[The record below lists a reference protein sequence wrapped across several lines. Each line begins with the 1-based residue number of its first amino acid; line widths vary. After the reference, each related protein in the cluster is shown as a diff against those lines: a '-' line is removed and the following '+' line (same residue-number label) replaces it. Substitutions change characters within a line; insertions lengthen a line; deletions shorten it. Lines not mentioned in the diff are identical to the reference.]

1 MQFVDFF
8 AGIGGI
14 RLGLE
19 QAGHKCVGF
28 CEFDKYARTAYKA
41 MYDTEGE
48 WENHD
53 VRTVKPYDV
62 PAADLWCFGFPCQD
76 ISVAGKQ
83 KGLQE
88 GERSGL
94 FYEIMRLLA
103 GRRKEDRPRWLL
115 VENVK
120 NLLSIGNGFDFARLL
135 IEVGGYGYSLEWQL
149 LNSKDFGV
157 PQNRERV
164 FIVGHLGNGSGRKVF
179 PISPTDGENPCE
191 LKEITQGVA
200 DAQRIYDGGGLART
214 LKGES
219 GGQGGKTGLYAM
231 KVLKPYGSTGG
242 VCGLKI
248 AENKTGIA
256 STCVARDYKGISRNN
271 GNAVA
276 ILRKERNEYGKSIR
290 KDYEAGKVAESRH
303 NMTQY
308 ACRKDGIS
316 NTLST
321 VQKDNL
327 LMCAY
332 DEQNNILRTDGTVGT
347 LTTDG
352 SSPKHNNR
360 VIVVEGCNDGN
371 AKERNT
377 FEILCLLRKEIG
389 EKAFAEWGIAIVAPF
404 QQAEVLRQGVHEK
417 SFSENREEQSDIQQR
432 PYNSEI
438 DKQVDY
444 KRNCLPKMWD
454 NAEFRCSPCGR
465 GLYQQF
471 REQFDCALQKLSYEN
486 PSPQEFMYSLW
497 QASKGI
503 RVLREA
509 LSEVQEIRGRID
521 AQWKKSV
528 RIRRLTPREVWRLQ
542 GFPDEYFDK
551 AKAAGIS
558 DTQLYKQAGN
568 GVTVNVARAIGERL
582 KEVEEHGT
590 SREAHQGC

>member
-1 MQFVDFF
+1 M
-8 AGIGGI
+8 
-14 RLGLE
+14 
-19 QAGHKCVGF
+19 
-28 CEFDKYARTAYKA
+28 
-41 MYDTEGE
+41 
-48 WENHD
+48 
-53 VRTVKPYDV
+53 
-62 PAADLWCFGFPCQD
+62 
-76 ISVAGKQ
+76 
-83 KGLQE
+83 
-88 GERSGL
+88 
-94 FYEIMRLLA
+94 EI
-103 GRRKEDRPRWLL
+103 K
-115 VENVK
+115 
-120 NLLSIGNGFDFARLL
+120 
-135 IEVGGYGYSLEWQL
+135 
-149 LNSKDFGV
+149 
-157 PQNRERV
+157 
-164 FIVGHLGNGSGRKVF
+164 IVGNKNPSGH
-179 PISPTDGENPCE
+179 
-191 LKEITQGVA
+191 
-200 DAQRIYDGGGLART
+200 
-214 LKGES
+214 
-219 GGQGGKTGLYAM
+219 GQGGVVYDAEGILGALG
-231 KVLKPYGSTGG
+231 VANSTAPNVAVRA
-242 VCGLKI
+242 VC
-248 AENKTGIA
+248 AP
-256 STCVARDYKGISRNN
+256 DYQEKHQN
-271 GNAVA
+271 GRRIKDEGEPMFTLTAQDRHRVA

-308 ACRKDGIS
+308 ACRKDGIL
-316 NTLST
+316 NTLTT

-327 LMCAY
+327 LMSVY
-332 DEQNNILRTDGTVGT
+332 DEQNNTLRTDGTVGT

-360 VIVVEGCNDGN
+360 VIVGEGCNDGN